1 MTNVV
6 WHTRKHSRYRY
17 RYRYRYRHT
26 GTVQGSEMSSSTNK
40 RRNKLIPFIFVA
52 ITISFYV
59 TTINAFVSC
68 SHKKC
73 RQVTTVLVPTKALP
87 QRLLCKQGATTES
100 SEDVISNK
108 NIDNIGVS
116 SPESS
121 SQSFLIREIREDD
134 IVVAAK
140 ILADSFLE
148 DSGGNFLNYFTK
160 KLERMDIYLA
170 LKSRFETFRYADR
183 SGSLQCL
190 LVAYYCDD
198 TTMVIDGDGN
208 GGGGKDV
215 VIAICEVDNRPP
227 GDEINPAPRPYISN
241 LAVDTK
247 FRRMGTATALIKK
260 SEDIVRGWDKPR
272 LHLQVFD
279 DNVAAKEM
287 YTQKCGYTI
296 QSKRINAKSET
307 ILLLGKDI

>member
-1 MTNVV
+1 
-6 WHTRKHSRYRY
+6 
-17 RYRYRYRHT
+17 
-26 GTVQGSEMSSSTNK
+26 MSSSTNNK
-40 RRNKLIPFIFVA
+40 RRNRLIPFFFIV
-52 ITISFYV
+52 ITNSFYV
-59 TTINAFVSC
+59 TTINAFVLC
-68 SHKKC
+68 SHTKC
-73 RQVTTVLVPTKALP
+73 RQVATVLVPTTSLP
-87 QRLLCKQGATTES
+87 QRLLRKQSATSDS
-100 SEDVISNK
+100 SDNFISN
-108 NIDNIGVS
+108 NDTINNIGVS
-116 SPESS
+116 SSEP
-121 SQSFLIREIREDD
+121 SFLIREIREDD

-140 ILADSFLE
+140 ILADSFLK
-148 DSGGNFLNYFTK
+148 DSGGNFLNFFTK
-160 KLERMDIYLA
+160 KLERMDIYLS

-198 TTMVIDGDGN
+198 TAMVVDGDGN
-208 GGGGKDV
+208 GNGNGNGEEV

-260 SEDIVRGWDKPR
+260 SEDIVRVWDKPR

-296 QSKRINAKSET
+296 QSKRINAKKET